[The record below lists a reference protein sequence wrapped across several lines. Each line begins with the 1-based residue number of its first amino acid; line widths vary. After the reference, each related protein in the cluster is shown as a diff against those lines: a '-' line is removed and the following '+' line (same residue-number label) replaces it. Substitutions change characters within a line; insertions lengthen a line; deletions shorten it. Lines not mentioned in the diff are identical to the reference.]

1 MRGLFLAIA
10 VLLLASCNDKTPEE
24 VKAKKF
30 EFEGHSYIEFYRYD
44 MHVNYTGFVHD
55 PDCQCMIEYD

>member
-1 MRGLFLAIA
+1 MRGLFLSIA

-30 EFEGHSYIEFYRYD
+30 EFEGHSYIEFYRSD
-44 MHVNYTGFVHD
+44 IIRGRTGFVHD

>member
-1 MRGLFLAIA
+1 MRAIFLIIA
-10 VLLLASCNDKTPEE
+10 ALLLASCNDKTHEE

-30 EFEGHSYIEFYRYD
+30 EFEGHSYIEFYRSD
-44 MHVNYTGFVHD
+44 IFRDRTGFVHD